1 LSSRFKEQFSTV
13 AIPPSRPVSGESHPT
28 ITIVP
33 GPPVPPAS
41 AGNDRPP
48 REVKPRKEL
57 PPLPGQDGESQFFT
71 TSASS
76 YEQGKDFGS
85 NFRVKPRSGT
95 APENPPSAFTFKGL
109 RSFKRTRTS
118 SSDSS
123 NKAAGIDLKKLK
135 DRFLPSSKRRGR
147 QSGDDEWDWD
157 MVPSQSSPENTESSQ
172 APPYTVGGGVY
183 PVSGGTHP
191 MTNDRY
197 HSNSDVADLRQ
208 QIDYIMRT
216 LQRMEST
223 QEHHSQRQE
232 DLTNYMR
239 QVDYWFSRAP
249 AFGSPYLSRQ
259 PPPIMVSSSPPRF
272 PTGQPAMVLQPP
284 PHAMP
289 GIVTVMPG
297 AAPVHLPSQHY
308 PYIPP
313 PPVIVVPGSERDQ
326 HQPTSPR
333 YSPTAPVIHAGPTSF
348 PSHRPKFSASTLRH
362 FEDHESSPPVRV
374 IEHLHTGEAGLPA
387 IRQFENSEIRLQPE
401 NGSEGKDQAQKGV
414 ILETRKTIAIKPV
427 NFQPRNG
434 TRASE
439 RALMS
444 ELNDWLRLWGS
455 LEHEN
460 ITKMLGSAFVNEV
473 PSVITEWCTDGN
485 IMQYLE
491 KTPQADR
498 RSLLHQAALGLNY
511 LHTAS
516 PWMIHSNLKP
526 KNVLVDGGRV
536 KLADIGILKFLETQD
551 VGAETHG
558 RMGDARWTAPEIL
571 EGRDHLWQSDVYSFG
586 CLALFILRDEL
597 PYASLRRDVAVS
609 KAIYRGDL
617 PINREAASGLDP
629 TWKLCW
635 AQDPQRRPNMS
646 AILDS
651 LAAW

>member
-1 LSSRFKEQFSTV
+1 SSSKFKEQFPTV
-13 AIPPSRPVSGESHPT
+13 AIPPSRPVSEESHPT
-28 ITIVP
+28 IT
-33 GPPVPPAS
+33 
-41 AGNDRPP
+41 AGAANDRPP
-48 REVKPRKEL
+48 RETKPRKEL

-135 DRFLPSSKRRGR
+135 NRFLPSSKRRGQ

-157 MVPSQSSPENTESSQ
+157 MIPSQSSPENTESSQ
-172 APPYTVGGGVY
+172 APPYTVSGGVY
-183 PVSGGTHP
+183 PVSGGAHP

-197 HSNSDVADLRQ
+197 HSNSDVSDLRQ

-223 QEHHSQRQE
+223 QEHHSQRQQ

-239 QVDYWFSRAP
+239 QVDYWFSGAP
-249 AFGSPYLSRQ
+249 TFASPYVSRQ
-259 PPPIMVSSSPPRF
+259 PPPVVIPPGIPRVT
-272 PTGQPAMVLQPP
+272 TGHPITVTQPP
-284 PHAMP
+284 PQPQFMP
-289 GIVTVMPG
+289 GVP
-297 AAPVHLPSQHY
+297 AYLSSQ
-308 PYIPP
+308 PQPFIPP
-313 PPVIVVPGSERDQ
+313 PQVIVLQDSDRPSRSRRSSRS
-326 HQPTSPR
+326 SPIIPMVSI
-333 YSPTAPVIHAGPTSF
+333 SPTQLQDHSYSIPQYSGHYADHVEHAP
-348 PSHRPKFSASTLRH
+348 
-362 FEDHESSPPVRV
+362 
-374 IEHLHTGEAGLPA
+374 TGVSLLPA
-387 IRQFENSEIRLQPE
+387 IRQFENSEIRLQSQ

-427 NFQPRNG
+427 NFQPRYG
-434 TRASE
+434 PRGSE

-444 ELNDWLRLWGS
+444 EFNDWLRLWGS

-511 LHTAS
+511 LHNTY
-516 PWMIHSNLKP
+516 PRTIHSNLKP

-551 VGAETHG
+551 VGAEMHG

-571 EGRDHLWQSDVYSFG
+571 EGRHHRWESDSFS
-586 CLALFILRDEL
+586 EMN
-597 PYASLRRDVAVS
+597 SLTRA
-609 KAIYRGDL
+609 
-617 PINREAASGLDP
+617 
-629 TWKLCW
+629 
-635 AQDPQRRPNMS
+635 
-646 AILDS
+646 
-651 LAAW
+651 